1 MPILLLLASA
11 SAFVRCVKCVV
22 CYFRFELAMQQNEIV
37 DIWSNL
43 TDDEDGMFGVKSDT
57 HLKVSEVK
65 VTSKS
70 TCVSVTEA

>member
-1 MPILLLLASA
+1 
-11 SAFVRCVKCVV
+11 
-22 CYFRFELAMQQNEIV
+22 MQQNEIV
-37 DIWSNL
+37 DIFFDDWSNL

>member
-1 MPILLLLASA
+1 M
-11 SAFVRCVKCVV
+11 KCVV

-37 DIWSNL
+37 DIFFDDWSNL